1 MRPRSKWILCALLM
15 AACWPFSAALIPSTV
30 AADQRVV
37 QIEPAALEEKAQDI
51 LVFVSDKDGRMST
64 TKGRLSDRTRILDE
78 KRNPIDAEALEPESI
93 WMVVLVYDLSSEGLP
108 FIEEMRMIR
117 DKQAE

>member
-1 MRPRSKWILCALLM
+1 
-15 AACWPFSAALIPSTV
+15 V
-30 AADQRVV
+30 
-37 QIEPAALEEKAQDI
+37 
-51 LVFVSDKDGRMST
+51 
-64 TKGRLSDRTRILDE
+64 
-78 KRNPIDAEALEPESI
+78 NPIDAEALEPESI